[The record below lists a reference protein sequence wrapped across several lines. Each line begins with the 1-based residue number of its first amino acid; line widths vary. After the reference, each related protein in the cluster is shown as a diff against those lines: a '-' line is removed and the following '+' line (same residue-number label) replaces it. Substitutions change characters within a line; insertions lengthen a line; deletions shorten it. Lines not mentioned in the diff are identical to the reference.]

1 MNTLRLARLKRT
13 TNEMSRLKKSCKSV
27 AEKGI
32 PTSCYPSVSA
42 FVLASK
48 FMNRKIVYIAA
59 VLLAILH
66 QDFWLWDSTT
76 LLFGFLPVGLAY
88 HAGYSLLAAL
98 LWYGALHFA
107 WPEDVVRFAEGEDSP
122 ASDEKGERR

>member
-1 MNTLRLARLKRT
+1 
-13 TNEMSRLKKSCKSV
+13 
-27 AEKGI
+27 
-32 PTSCYPSVSA
+32 
-42 FVLASK
+42 
-48 FMNRKIVYIAA
+48 MNRKIVYIAA

-88 HAGYSLLAAL
+88 HAVYSLLAAL